1 VERTREIGLLRAVG
15 MTRGQLRGTIRWESV
30 IIAIQGTLI
39 GLVLGVFLGWAL
51 VKSLAD
57 QGLDVFAV
65 PWLTLVVTTVLAGLA
80 GMVAAILPSR
90 RAAKLD
96 ILRAVHAE

>member
-1 VERTREIGLLRAVG
+1 
-15 MTRGQLRGTIRWESV
+15 MTRSQLRGTIRWESV
-30 IIAIQGTLI
+30 IIAIQGTLV
-39 GLVLGVFLGWAL
+39 GLLLGLFLGWAL
-51 VKSLAD
+51 MTTLAD

-65 PWLTLVVTTVLAGLA
+65 PWPTLALVVVLAGLS
-80 GMVAAILPSR
+80 GMLAAVLPSR